1 MPRWNRTVVL
11 GASLIGA
18 FLNFV
23 LAIQVFALW
32 RSLKWDSESEWEG
45 SLDPWTVNSLSLLG
59 GVSAAYF
66 LTAAVASS
74 IGFTGI
80 VKGVPEY
87 VRFYRDFS
95 AADFTFCTIFT
106 AFVTYASFSYHSLRS
121 RICEEFSRHGDLMR
135 DLAEIGL
142 SPENCEPW
150 LERAVMVFVGAMFV
164 AIIVR
169 LHLLVVVSNYYLHIS
184 RFPTEL
190 SSRQAKDGT
199 FQRIY
204 LLPNLTPH
212 IPSADS
218 RVEST
223 ALVYAPVALGSLSER
238 EVQGLNAREAWV
250 HTNIPHPTRQH
261 RHSHSRGHRHSN
273 GRIVLPTEPDE
284 GLLHVHEKY
293 KD

>member
-11 GASLIGA
+11 VASLIGA
-18 FLNFV
+18 LVNFI
-23 LAIQVFALW
+23 LAIQVLALW

-45 SLDPWTVNSLSLLG
+45 SLDPWTVNSLSILG
-59 GVSAAYF
+59 GISAAYF
-66 LTAAVASS
+66 LTAAVAST

-80 VKGVPEY
+80 VKSVPEY

-95 AADFTFCTIFT
+95 AADFTSCTIFT
-106 AFVTYASFSYHSLRS
+106 AFVTYASFSYHSVRS

-150 LERAVMVFVGAMFV
+150 LERAIMVFVGAMFV
-164 AIIVR
+164 VIVVR
-169 LHLLVVVSNYYLHIS
+169 LHLLIVVSNYYMRIS
-184 RFPTEL
+184 HL
-190 SSRQAKDGT
+190 SRDLPSRQLKDGPL
-199 FQRIY
+199 QRIY
-204 LLPNLTPH
+204 LLPNLTRSTPR
-212 IPSADS
+212 ADS

-223 ALVYAPVALGSLSER
+223 ALVYAPVALSSLSER
-238 EVQGLNAREAWV
+238 EVQGLNAREAWI
-250 HTNIPHPTRQH
+250 HTNTPHPTRQH

-273 GRIVLPTEPDE
+273 GQIVLPTQPDE
-284 GLLHVHEKY
+284 GLLCVHEKY

>member
-11 GASLIGA
+11 VASFIGA
-18 FLNFV
+18 LANFI
-23 LAIQVFALW
+23 LAIQVLALW

-59 GVSAAYF
+59 GISAAYF
-66 LTAAVASS
+66 LTAAVASA

-80 VKGVPEY
+80 VKSVPEY

-95 AADFTFCTIFT
+95 AADFMSCTIFT
-106 AFVTYASFSYHSLRS
+106 AFFTYASFSYHSVRS

-150 LERAVMVFVGAMFV
+150 LERAIMVFVGAMFV
-164 AIIVR
+164 VIVVR
-169 LHLLVVVSNYYLHIS
+169 LHLVIVVSNYYLHIS
-184 RFPTEL
+184 HL
-190 SSRQAKDGT
+190 SRNLPPRQPKDGVL
-199 FQRIY
+199 QRIY
-204 LLPNLTPH
+204 LLPNLASSTPRT
-212 IPSADS
+212 DS

-223 ALVYAPVALGSLSER
+223 ALVYAPVPLGSLSER
-238 EVQGLNAREAWV
+238 EVQGLNAREAWI
-250 HTNIPHPTRQH
+250 HTNSSHPTRQH
-261 RHSHSRGHRHSN
+261 RHSRGHRHSN
-273 GRIVLPTEPDE
+273 GRIMLPTQPDE
-284 GLLHVHEKY
+284 GLLRVHEKY